1 MKCDYC
7 GSEDEC
13 YEWCGCSKCMDPEG
27 YEEWK
32 RENPE
37 SYDEWL
43 EKKLEE
49 VENND

>member
-1 MKCDYC
+1 
-7 GSEDEC
+7 
-13 YEWCGCSKCMDPEG
+13 MDPEG

-37 SYDEWL
+37 VYDEWL